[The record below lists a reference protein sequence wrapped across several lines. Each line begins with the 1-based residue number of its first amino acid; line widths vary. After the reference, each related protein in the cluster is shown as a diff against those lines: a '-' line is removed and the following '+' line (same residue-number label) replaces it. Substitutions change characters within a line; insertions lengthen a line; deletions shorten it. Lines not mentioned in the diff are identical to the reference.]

1 MAFFGGIYLILKKNR
16 AGLFFFCAALVP
28 VILILL
34 LNPFVFTKD
43 RYVFLTLFS
52 WLVLTAVAVKE
63 LLANTKGNDKIL
75 ATGVLVL
82 LVAAEASSALLY
94 YGVNHGNR
102 RDWEGAFAMIEE
114 RAQEEDVVVS
124 YWPKLV
130 EYYLGEEGLEWQNV
144 TPESV
149 ANSGSRHWFVID
161 SETIWANDQMAAWL
175 EKNAELIDVNYLR
188 TPEDISLRIYLYDP
202 ETQFS
207 D

>member
-1 MAFFGGIYLILKKNR
+1 MGQRYAGIDIGSRTIELVVVND
-16 AGLFFFCAALVP
+16 AG
-28 VILILL
+28 
-34 LNPFVFTKD
+34 D
-43 RYVFLTLFS
+43 
-52 WLVLTAVAVKE
+52 VLTSLRADTGFDPMLEAKT
-63 LLANTKGNDKIL
+63 LLEGALYDKIL

-82 LVAAEASSALLY
+82 LIAAEASSALLY
-94 YGVNHGNR
+94 YGVNNGNR